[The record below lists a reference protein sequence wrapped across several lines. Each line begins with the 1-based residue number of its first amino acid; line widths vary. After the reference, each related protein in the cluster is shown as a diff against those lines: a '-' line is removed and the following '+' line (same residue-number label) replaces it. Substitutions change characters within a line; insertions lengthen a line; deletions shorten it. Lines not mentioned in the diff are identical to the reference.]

1 MEWLI
6 SQMDSYSPAPS
17 LSPRQSPA
25 AQRVIERINPN
36 LLTRGDQ
43 KTNRGKHDAEEEY
56 DESDGDD
63 MGDHYSDKKKDK
75 RLSRSPGKIS
85 SRLINNLE
93 FNDSAKVDY
102 K

>member
-36 LLTRGDQ
+36 LITRGDQ

-93 FNDSAKVDY
+93 FNGSAKVDY